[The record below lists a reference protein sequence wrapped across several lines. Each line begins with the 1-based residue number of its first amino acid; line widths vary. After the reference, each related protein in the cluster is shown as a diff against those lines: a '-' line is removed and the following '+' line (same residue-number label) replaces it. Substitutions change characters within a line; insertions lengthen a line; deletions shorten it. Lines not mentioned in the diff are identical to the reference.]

1 MKNAHKDAE
10 AKHTQSVVDSLSSAQ
25 KIDDNFPFDE
35 KNVGAKKEAT
45 TVKSPT
51 GEAIKVTKTSLQEK
65 VRPEDDEKK
74 MRDAKKNLLVSNP
87 KPGAKPKAQS
97 AQEKQAE

>member
-1 MKNAHKDAE
+1 MKNAHKEAE
-10 AKHTQSVVDSLSSAQ
+10 EKHAQSVIGSLGSAS

-51 GEAIKVTKTSLQEK
+51 GEAIKVTKTTLQEK
-65 VRPEDDEKK
+65 VRPEDNEKK
-74 MRDAKKNLLVSNP
+74 MKDAKKNLLVNNP

-97 AQEKQAE
+97 AQEKKAE